1 MGRTVE
7 MPEDEFIGLLWERVS
22 NSSFNSYDD
31 DFWDITFDWLSQAGW
46 LEPRYNY
53 PSYIVDNIAVN
64 GDIVDKSEQD
74 LTEDEIQQMIDD
86 GDILYETKNY
96 LVFNLGL

>member
-1 MGRTVE
+1 MARTVKIR
-7 MPEDEFIGLLWERVS
+7 EDDFIDLLWERVS
-22 NSSFNSYDD
+22 NSSFNGYDD
-31 DFWDITFDWLSQAGW
+31 DFWDVTFDWLSQAGW
-46 LEPRYNY
+46 LEPQYNY

-96 LVFNLGL
+96 LVYNLGI